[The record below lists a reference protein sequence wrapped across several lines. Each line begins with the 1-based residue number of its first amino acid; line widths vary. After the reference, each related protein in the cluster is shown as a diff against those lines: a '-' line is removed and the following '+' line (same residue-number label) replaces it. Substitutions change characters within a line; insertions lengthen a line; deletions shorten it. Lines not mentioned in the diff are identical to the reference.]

1 MAATIGL
8 FYRRYNKDMPAKSSQ
23 KASPLSKDS
32 MDILIAEYN
41 YIAETAAQS
50 NEDRARVSSFYL
62 VAVGSLVAAL
72 LSTQFVSNILDKGLI
87 NILFSI
93 LFLLLT
99 LLGTTTI
106 LQLTRLRVA
115 WFESLIAMDRIKEFM
130 IARDKSL
137 AQAFKWRIQSAPD
150 LYKPN
155 SVSYLQTVEVAI
167 LSALTFGTGVF
178 FFQKGIQYNCA
189 LCNWAYSVS
198 LGLLAFFLQLWVYKR
213 QLKLEKIRLQKELD
227 KHHDS

>member
-1 MAATIGL
+1 MVAAIGL
-8 FYRRYNKDMPAKSSQ
+8 FYRRYNKSMPAKSP
-23 KASPLSKDS
+23 KKETPISKDS
-32 MDILIAEYN
+32 MELLIAEYN
-41 YIAETAAQS
+41 YIAATAAQS

-72 LSTQFVSNILDKGLI
+72 FSTQFLNNVFTPNLI
-87 NILFSI
+87 NLLFSI

-115 WFESLIAMDRIKEFM
+115 WFESLIAMDKIKEFI

-137 AQAFKWRIQSAPD
+137 AGAFRWRIQNAPEF
-150 LYKPN
+150 YKPN
-155 SVSYLQTVEVAI
+155 SVSFLQTVEVAI

-189 LCNWAYSVS
+189 PCNWAYSIS
-198 LGLLAFFLQLWVYKR
+198 LGLLAFLLQIWVYKR
-213 QLKLEKIRLQKELD
+213 QLTQEKKRLQKEFTN
-227 KHHDS
+227 KHDS

>member
-1 MAATIGL
+1 
-8 FYRRYNKDMPAKSSQ
+8 
-23 KASPLSKDS
+23 

-115 WFESLIAMDRIKEFM
+115 WFESLIAMDRIKG
-130 IARDKSL
+130 IHDYQRQIPGAG
-137 AQAFKWRIQSAPD
+137 
-150 LYKPN
+150 
-155 SVSYLQTVEVAI
+155 LQM
-167 LSALTFGTGVF
+167 
-178 FFQKGIQYNCA
+178 
-189 LCNWAYSVS
+189 AYSKRARS
-198 LGLLAFFLQLWVYKR
+198 LQAKQRFIFTNCGSGHPERIDLWNRCLFLS
-213 QLKLEKIRLQKELD
+213 EGNSI
-227 KHHDS
+227 